1 MAEKRYKGYKQA
13 MRSFSAAE
21 DKIIKSLR
29 KGGATGE
36 EIARELGCH
45 KGAVHRR
52 LREMGLTYHG
62 FWKTIRAKEE
72 KAPKKPAKKAAP
84 QKPAAT
90 KKPAAPQK
98 PAASKKPTAVKKP
111 GAPKKPT
118 ASKKP
123 AASKG

>member
-62 FWKTIRAKEE
+62 FWKTIREKEKKDTK
-72 KAPKKPAKKAAP
+72 KAPAKKPAALKKTAAP
-84 QKPAAT
+84 QKPAAA
-90 KKPAAPQK
+90 KKPAAPKK
-98 PAASKKPTAVKKP
+98 PAASKKA
-111 GAPKKPT
+111 
-118 ASKKP
+118 